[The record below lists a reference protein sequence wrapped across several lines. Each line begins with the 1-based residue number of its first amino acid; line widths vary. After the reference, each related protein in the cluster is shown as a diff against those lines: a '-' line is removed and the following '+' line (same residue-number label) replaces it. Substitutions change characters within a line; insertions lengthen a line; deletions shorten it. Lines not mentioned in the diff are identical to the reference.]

1 MSVFDIEILKKGY
14 GAEIAHLAVLRQGA
28 PGTSMIC
35 VQCSRGFKKFIIHAL
50 VGRWG
55 CDQNWRQFRLAVS
68 TANRSWRFNNCQFCW
83 QLALTIKI
91 GVLATAN
98 FVGSWHWQLSI
109 GSWQLCIGSWQ
120 LSIGS

>member
-1 MSVFDIEILKKGY
+1 MRCQKLKHY
-14 GAEIAHLAVLRQGA
+14 SRPCFLFLLRD
-28 PGTSMIC
+28 
-35 VQCSRGFKKFIIHAL
+35 VKSRDLRRIIP
-50 VGRWG
+50 RNYWRRG

-83 QLALTIKI
+83 QLALPIEI